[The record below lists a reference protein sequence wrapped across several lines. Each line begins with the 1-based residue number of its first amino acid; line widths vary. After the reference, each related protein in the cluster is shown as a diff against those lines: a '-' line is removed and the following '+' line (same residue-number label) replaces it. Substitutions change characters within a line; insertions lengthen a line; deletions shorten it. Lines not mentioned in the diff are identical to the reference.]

1 MLRIGKFILL
11 GVLMM
16 TQLPIWAQNNT
27 ASPYTRFGYGELADR
42 SFGAGRAMGG
52 VGIGLRSPKQIN
64 PMNPA
69 SYSCM
74 DSLTFIFDFGA
85 SLQAATY
92 KDASNEYKKLNGN
105 IEYIALQFPI
115 TRWLAMSAGLLPYS
129 FVGYEFGEA
138 SQIGDETYQN
148 TYSGRGGL
156 NELYGGLSI
165 DIWKKRLAVGANFSF
180 LFGNIEHSQSLSFA
194 SASSYINNRT
204 QRVEVRD
211 MRMNFGVQYTH
222 PLSAEE
228 SLTFGATYSPKN
240 SLNAKT
246 YDGLTRMSSSND
258 EIIESSID
266 TITGVAYDLP
276 NTFGFGVSYMKYNKL
291 TIAADFQ
298 YEDWGDS
305 QYRGESGNFQ
315 NRKRIA
321 VGAEY
326 LPDDRDKNYF
336 KQIRY
341 RVGFHYNNS
350 YVKTNRNAENNY
362 KGYGYNEYGVSVGL
376 GLPVMDYRSLVN
388 VAFEY
393 VKVKPGHVSLIDEQY
408 FRVTLNYTFNERWF
422 YKFRLN

>member
-246 YDGLTRMSSSND
+246 YDGLTRMSSSN

-266 TITGVAYDLP
+266 TITGVR
-276 NTFGFGVSYMKYNKL
+276 
-291 TIAADFQ
+291 I
-298 YEDWGDS
+298 
-305 QYRGESGNFQ
+305 GNVLQ
-315 NRKRIA
+315 
-321 VGAEY
+321 
-326 LPDDRDKNYF
+326 
-336 KQIRY
+336 
-341 RVGFHYNNS
+341 
-350 YVKTNRNAENNY
+350 
-362 KGYGYNEYGVSVGL
+362 
-376 GLPVMDYRSLVN
+376 
-388 VAFEY
+388 
-393 VKVKPGHVSLIDEQY
+393 
-408 FRVTLNYTFNERWF
+408 
-422 YKFRLN
+422 